1 MHFFFK
7 NFHVSLSLDKGKQFS
22 LTQCLALTKKKKN
35 KKKKNK
41 EKNNKNLLFYFGKLK
56 TCQVSSLAS
65 FLGRFFRL
73 GLH

>member
-7 NFHVSLSLDKGKQFS
+7 NFHVSLSLDQGKQFS
-22 LTQCLALTKKKKN
+22 LTQCLALTKKKKQ
-35 KKKKNK
+35 NK

-65 FLGRFFRL
+65 FLGKFFRL